1 MVEEKTLI
9 PYELKHW
16 MMRTFSNY
24 KLGEF
29 FKKRSILHQERRL
42 LNNIMAN
49 IDDQVSLLNRD
60 VYIVLR

>member
-16 MMRTFSNY
+16 MMRTFSTY
-24 KLGEF
+24 KLGEL
-29 FKKRSILHQERRL
+29 KERSILHQERRL

-49 IDDQVSLLNRD
+49 IDDQISLLNRD
-60 VYIVLR
+60 V

>member
-16 MMRTFSNY
+16 MMRTFSTY
-24 KLGEF
+24 KLGEL
-29 FKKRSILHQERRL
+29 KERSILHQERRL

-49 IDDQVSLLNRD
+49 IDDQISLLNRD
-60 VYIVLR
+60 VYIVLC